1 MTRRVFDV
9 LQEQRRKGVIPYVLT
24 GREAKP
30 FVTLR
35 KCLDTAGKAAGAG
48 HVHLHMF
55 RHTFA
60 TRLRE
65 RGVPIDRIKELLGH
79 KTMVMALR
87 YAKATPTQLE
97 SAIAALDR
105 VQADQELGVAT

>member
-60 TRLRE
+60 T
-65 RGVPIDRIKELLGH
+65 GH